1 MKIDG
6 LGENES
12 RHALDA
18 LFAHVLDVKYRYVHH
33 WSVGEVL
40 LWEHIGTW
48 HYAVPDYRPDE
59 HRLMKRCQFLADSV
73 FDPDFVR
80 AAMGEHAPSAQF

>member
-1 MKIDG
+1 MGSMRKPAG
-6 LGENES
+6 ARSMLC
-12 RHALDA
+12 
-18 LFAHVLDVKYRYVHH
+18 FAPRAAAQVSIRARVER
-33 WSVGEVL
+33 GEVL

-59 HRLMKRCQFLADSV
+59 HRLMKRCQVLADRV

-80 AAMGEHAPSAQF
+80 AAMGEPVSSAHS